1 MGQINKN
8 LAENLL
14 FIVTDLICH
23 DLVLV
28 KSAED
33 PWYEFFHEAALEIQ
47 LPSLPLN
54 SDHKVL
60 PFSCSTFTHKLERSQ
75 TTKVTIK
82 TILKVPLWPHLF

>member
-8 LAENLL
+8 LAENVL

-28 KSAED
+28 KSAEG
-33 PWYEFFHEAALEIQ
+33 PWYEFPQEAAPEIQ
-47 LPSLPLN
+47 LPSLPL
-54 SDHKVL
+54 SSYHKVL

-75 TTKVTIK
+75 NHKGCNQN
-82 TILKVPLWPHLF
+82 HS